1 MKYIWIY
8 AVIPVVYSI
17 MFFSVRG
24 GFLKS
29 AHMLNIR
36 FLSGLS
42 IDDGSVRTAL
52 LVIFAANIAAAV
64 ITVTGHLGSTA
75 EDGYLLREDY
85 NGQTY
90 TQNLELSISGE
101 EQPIEIE
108 VAPRSYSET
117 EKEAILSRAAMK
129 IESIILEGQSAG
141 HINQDLKLISSY
153 EEMPIVIS
161 WVTDRP
167 DILDWDGKICR
178 GIPEEGT
185 DVVLTASLEWGELE
199 KEVTIPLTI
208 FPKELTGDE
217 ALREKVNEA
226 VSSSNNS
233 EDEKLILPDKIDGK
247 NVVWHSARSVQG
259 LIVLFAGLLFAAL
272 FLFSRIQNR
281 DIQEAKRQEAL
292 LYDYPHLVNK
302 LVLLLNAGMS
312 MRAAFEKTAHD
323 YRISLKNGG
332 PKREGFDEILRMCAD
347 MEKGVS
353 EIDAYRK
360 LGERSKE
367 AKYRTFSTLLV
378 QNLRKGS
385 GELINQLERE
395 AGEAFEERKKRARIL
410 GEQAGTKL
418 MFPMMLMLMVVFAI
432 LMIPAMISF

>member
-247 NVVWHSARSVQG
+247 NVVWHSAGSGQG

-272 FLFSRIQNR
+272 FMFSRIQNR

>member
-101 EQPIEIE
+101 ERPIEIE

-247 NVVWHSARSVQG
+247 NVVWHSAGSGQG

-272 FLFSRIQNR
+272 FMFSRIQNR

-332 PKREGFDEILRMCAD
+332 PKREGFDEIL
-347 MEKGVS
+347 
-353 EIDAYRK
+353 
-360 LGERSKE
+360 
-367 AKYRTFSTLLV
+367 
-378 QNLRKGS
+378 
-385 GELINQLERE
+385 
-395 AGEAFEERKKRARIL
+395 
-410 GEQAGTKL
+410 
-418 MFPMMLMLMVVFAI
+418 
-432 LMIPAMISF
+432 

>member
-247 NVVWHSARSVQG
+247 NVVWHSAGSGQG

>member
-101 EQPIEIE
+101 ERPIEIE

-247 NVVWHSARSVQG
+247 NVVWHSAGSGQG

-272 FLFSRIQNR
+272 FMFSRIQNR